1 MPKSKQFGE
10 VIPVKVSKSLK
21 NRIKKAA
28 ESNEMSLSEFVRQ
41 AVLRSLKE
49 EELKSPRGI

>member
-21 NRIKKAA
+21 NRIRKAA

-41 AVLRSLKE
+41 AVLRGLKE
-49 EELKSPRGI
+49 EELKSPRGV